1 MSEYVCVKLVIR
13 LCICDCFGGFD
24 LLCICM
30 YVCMY
35 VCELSTA
42 SSWLGSLG
50 SESNFACIHS
60 FLLLLNIS
68 MPDMHV

>member
-1 MSEYVCVKLVIR
+1 MIVLAVLIYCV
-13 LCICDCFGGFD
+13 D
-24 LLCICM
+24 
-30 YVCMY
+30 VCMY

-42 SSWLGSLG
+42 SSWLGSLC
-50 SESNFACIHS
+50 SESNFACIRS